1 MDMQNLALLMV
12 GWALGLLSAVFATL
26 LIRYY
31 KLRRRPG
38 LEQVQ
43 ADTGSDIYRV
53 LLLVGAPIATAA
65 LVCGFVLLLM
75 SASPTQGPVASQ
87 VDGTRTAEAFQQ
99 REGTAQAQATARRST
114 EVAAALATEARV
126 DAGLTAIAVLTQLAR
141 EPTPT
146 PEAPTST
153 PEPATSTPQ
162 PPTDTP
168 TATNS
173 PTPRPTR
180 RPTAR
185 PRPTKTPKPKNP
197 WKGAVRGAAPNC
209 DYTQIEGLALDSGG
223 GLEGNVWIHY
233 WTDGWEGA
241 WAHSSPS
248 SSQSGLGT
256 NVEKNWDAFITD
268 HPRAGTWYVC
278 VVADTGNW
286 DCISNQLDVTTT
298 AAPCAPGSRGVQIVY
313 IIFQRN

>member
-12 GWALGLLSAVFATL
+12 GWALGLLSAVFASL
-26 LIRYY
+26 LIRFFQ
-31 KLRRRPG
+31 LRKRPE
-38 LEQVQ
+38 LEQAQ
-43 ADTGSDIYRV
+43 ADTGNDICRV
-53 LLLVGAPIATAA
+53 LLLVGTPIAAAA
-65 LVCGFVLLLM
+65 LVCGFVLLLL
-75 SASPTQGPVASQ
+75 SATPIQGPVASQ
-87 VDGTRTAEAFQQ
+87 VDGTRTAEAFQW

-114 EVAAALATEARV
+114 EQAAALATEANV
-126 DAGLTAIAVLTQLAR
+126 DAGLTAIAVLTELAR
-141 EPTPT
+141 EPSPT

-153 PEPATSTPQ
+153 PEPPTRTPQ

-168 TATNS
+168 TATDS
-173 PTPRPTR
+173 PLPRPTR
-180 RPTAR
+180 RPTAA
-185 PRPTKTPKPKNP
+185 PRPTKTPEPKQP
-197 WKGAVRGAAPNC
+197 WKGDVRGTAPTC
-209 DYTQIEGLALDSGG
+209 DYTQLEGLALDSSG

-268 HPRAGTWYVC
+268 YPRRGTWYVC
-278 VVADTGNW
+278 VVGETGGW

-298 AAPCAPGSRGVQIVY
+298 ASPCEPGSRGVQIVY